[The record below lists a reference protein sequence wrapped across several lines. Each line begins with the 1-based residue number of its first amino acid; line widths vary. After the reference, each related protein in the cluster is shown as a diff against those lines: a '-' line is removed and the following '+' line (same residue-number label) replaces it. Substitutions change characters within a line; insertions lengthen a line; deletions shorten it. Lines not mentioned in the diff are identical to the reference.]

1 MSLPKIASTKE
12 KYRQVA
18 SWLISNSVNQTL
30 VGFRMQAMI
39 IDIAMNIDLSHEYTE
54 LSHEYTE
61 LSHEYTELSSEYTDL
76 SRNITDLHHEYTDL
90 SHNIT
95 DLHHEYTDLSHQRL
109 AGVSSVHV
117 QMWLIPDCFSLGGTH
132 RAGHKTRDLSAYSL
146 DKTVH
151 VPCQIME

>member
-1 MSLPKIASTKE
+1 M
-12 KYRQVA
+12 A

-30 VGFRMQAMI
+30 VGFRMQTMI
-39 IDIAMNIDLSHEYTE
+39 TDIAMNIDLI
-54 LSHEYTE
+54 HEYTE

-90 SHNIT
+90 SH
-95 DLHHEYTDLSHQRL
+95 QRL

-117 QMWLIPDCFSLGGTH
+117 QMWLIPSCFSLGGTH